1 MKNIILSLMMSSLL
15 VFLSGCNDKN
25 STIETSDSSLKI
37 VLTEHTDKKR
47 IHDAVMKACHLNDW
61 VATEF
66 KSSVVIAE
74 KMDAGKSASVTISF
88 NNNEIS
94 ITKDSSTLES
104 AYNRYVNTLKKSI
117 QKELQSVSAY

>member
-1 MKNIILSLMMSSLL
+1 MRKIILSILVSSLL
-15 VFLSGCNDKN
+15 VFLSGCDKKT
-25 STIETSDSSLKI
+25 SATETTDSLQKI

-47 IHDAVMKACHLNDW
+47 IHNAVMNACNLNDW

-66 KSSVVIAE
+66 KSSVIIAE

-88 NNNEIS
+88 NNS
-94 ITKDSSTLES
+94 DITIIKDSSTLGS

-117 QKELQSVSAY
+117 QKELQSVSAH